1 MDFELHVDHNK
12 YLPDGGR
19 VMDAVVSVSA
29 LDGGRRAHA
38 PTSAEVIVIDCSG
51 SMEGEKIIEAKRA
64 VNVAVDQ
71 LRDEVAFAVVAGNAS
86 ARMVYPPGEAM
97 VPASP
102 VTRAEAKA
110 AIRKLRADGGTA
122 IGTWLQLANTLLAG
136 QDADIKHSIL
146 LTDGHNVH
154 QRHEDLLATLERCR
168 GKFVCEARGVGKGW
182 SAEPLNAIADVLL
195 GTADGLPDAKTLTAE
210 FQAMIEAVM
219 GKTAANVTL
228 RLWHPRGSKI
238 RFVKQ
243 VFPDIL
249 PLTESG
255 KQVSDLITEYPTGS
269 WGAET
274 RDYHL
279 SVELPS
285 GKKLGEEVLV
295 AHARIVLADQVVA
308 EGLIPASWTDDAALS
323 TKINQRV
330 AHYTGQQELNTLT
343 QEGLAALTAGRKDE
357 ATAKLGRAVQLAA
370 ESEHHD
376 TLRVLNKIVDVVDA
390 PTAHVRLRNDMEDVD
405 AEMANVKSRK
415 TVPWRKR

>member
-38 PTSAEVIVIDCSG
+38 PTAAEVIMIDCSG

-71 LRDEVAFAVVAGNAS
+71 LRDEVAFAVVAGNSA
-86 ARMVYPPGEAM
+86 ARMAYPPGETM

-110 AIRKLRADGGTA
+110 AIRKLRAEGGTA
-122 IGTWLQLANTLLAG
+122 IGTWLDLGNHLLAG
-136 QDADIKHSIL
+136 QDADIKHGIL
-146 LTDGHNVH
+146 LTDGHNIH
-154 QRHEDLLATLERCR
+154 QRHEDLLATLEQCR
-168 GKFVCEARGVGKGW
+168 GKFVCETRGVGKGW

-219 GKTAANVTL
+219 GKTTANVTL
-228 RLWHPRGSKI
+228 RLWCPRGSRL

-249 PLTESG
+249 PLTENG
-255 KQVSDLITEYPTGS
+255 TPLSDLITDYPTGS

-279 SVELPS
+279 SVELPA
-285 GKKLGEEVLV
+285 GKKLGEEVLA
-295 AHARIVLADQVVA
+295 AHARIVVADNVVA

-330 AHYTGQQELNTLT
+330 AHYTGQQELNVVT

-370 ESEHHD
+370 ESDHHD

-390 PTAHVRLRNDMEDVD
+390 PTAHVRLRDDMEDVD
-405 AEMANVKSRK
+405 AEMASVKSRK